1 MKTST
6 NVNLKTRKPTR
17 ARIIIL
23 AMVFICVIVNY
34 MDRSNVSIAAPMF
47 SKELH
52 LSSVQLG
59 LIFSAFGWAYA
70 ILQIPG
76 GMLLDRLGS
85 RIMNTLS
92 LALWSIATLLQAF
105 VKGFPSLLGLRA
117 SLGIFEAPAFPTNN
131 RVVTTWFPE
140 NERASA
146 IGLYT
151 SGQFVGL
158 AFLTPL
164 LVTMQNTFGWRIL
177 FIITGAIGL
186 VWSILWYF
194 LYKDPNASKWI
205 NKEELDFIRQGGAL
219 VDISK
224 TETIKA
230 KRKLTGKDF
239 KIVLTNHKLWGI
251 YLGQFSICSTLW
263 FFLTWFPTYLV
274 QYRHLGF
281 IKMGFLASLP
291 FLAAFCGVIISGI
304 VSDRLIKR
312 GVSAGVARKTP
323 VILGLLLSISIVGA
337 NFVQSPSLIVFF
349 MTLAFFGNGLAS
361 IAWVFV
367 STMAPEELIGL
378 TGGVFNFIGNLASIF
393 IPLAIGFLVKG
404 GSFAPALIL
413 IGSIAFL
420 GALSYIFLVGKVE
433 RVQLDD

>member
-1 MKTST
+1 MNT
-6 NVNLKTRKPTR
+6 NVKLKEVIKKPTR
-17 ARIIIL
+17 ARFLVL
-23 AMVFICVIVNY
+23 AMVFVCVIINY
-34 MDRSNVSIAAPMF
+34 MDRSNVSIAAPIF

-70 ILQIPG
+70 LLQIPG
-76 GMLLDRLGS
+76 GMLLDKVGS
-85 RIMNTLS
+85 RIMNTIS
-92 LALWSIATLLQAF
+92 LGLWSVATLLQAF

-117 SLGIFEAPAFPTNN
+117 SLGVFEAPAFPVNN
-131 RVVTTWFPE
+131 RVVTTWFPDD
-140 NERASA
+140 ERASA
-146 IGLYT
+146 IGIYT

-164 LVTMQNTFGWRIL
+164 LVALQTIFGWRIL
-177 FIITGAIGL
+177 FIITGVIGL
-186 VWSILWYF
+186 AWSIGWYI
-194 LYKDPNASKWI
+194 LYRDPNASKWI
-205 NKEELDFIRQGGAL
+205 NKEELDSIREGGAL
-219 VDISK
+219 VNISNS
-224 TETIKA
+224 ETIKE
-230 KRKLTGKDF
+230 KHKLTKNDF
-239 KIVLTNHKLWGI
+239 ILVLTNRKLWGV

-291 FLAAFCGVIISGI
+291 FLAAFCGVILAGV
-304 VSDRLIKR
+304 VSDFLVKK

-323 VILGLLLSISIVGA
+323 VIFGLLLSISIVGA
-337 NFVQSPSLIVFF
+337 NFVQNPSLIVLF

-367 STMAPEELIGL
+367 STMAPTELIGL

-404 GSFAPALIL
+404 GNFQPALIL
-413 IGSIAFL
+413 IGSIELL

-433 RVQLDD
+433 RIQIND